1 MSNAPLIVLKLGGS
15 ILAGESDLALATHEI
30 YRWVRQGYQVIAV
43 VSALHGTTDRLLAR
57 TQRYG
62 DQPNE
67 SAVAT
72 LIATGELTSA
82 SLLTLHLDRAGIP
95 AHLLDAAAINLRST
109 GPRLDSTLSNVDTSA
124 ITRALDQNPVLII
137 PGFIARNDQ
146 NETTLLGRGG
156 SDLTAL
162 YLAHKLGARCRL
174 IKDVPGVY
182 NADPNEKGSNA
193 RRYQQ
198 ITWEEL
204 VQVGGKI
211 VQPKTATY
219 ARDNQVKLEVA
230 ALLSEDA
237 TQVGALASRFFSP
250 HSQLPTP
257 NSPLRISI
265 LGHGTV
271 GGGVARAIRR
281 QPERFELISIA
292 VRTPEK
298 HTTIPKHYLT
308 TDALAAATGP
318 ADVIIEAI
326 GGLEPPYTL
335 IKAALQAGKHVITA
349 NKAVIAKYGRELE
362 HLAAVSGAKL
372 SYSAAVGGSVPV
384 IETVRNASPIST
396 IRAVVNGTS
405 NFILDKTAEGATF
418 TDAISEAQLRGLA
431 EADPSRDLDGR
442 DAEDKLRILAREAW
456 NADLISVRR
465 IALTADIAAL
475 KFKSGTTLRQVATL
489 FQTPEGVQITVA
501 PEPVLSSHTLAQ
513 ARREG
518 NAIEINHEDG
528 SQTLLKGKG
537 AGRWPTTEAVIAD
550 LIDLHHLGRN
560 ENARPEDRAFI
571 DQEIEAAA

>member
-30 YRWVRQGYQVIAV
+30 YRWVRQGYKVIAV

-67 SAVAT
+67 SATAT

-109 GPRLDSTLSNVDTSA
+109 GPRLDSTLSNVDTTAINSA
-124 ITRALDQNPVLII
+124 LEKNPVLII
-137 PGFIARNDQ
+137 PGFIARNEN

-162 YLAHKLGARCRL
+162 YLAHKLNARCRL

-193 RRYQQ
+193 QRYQH
-198 ITWEEL
+198 ITWGEL

-237 TQVGALASRFFSP
+237 TQVGAPTSRFYSAL
-250 HSQLPTP
+250 STQSSAL
-257 NSPLRISI
+257 PLRVSI

-298 HTTIPKHYLT
+298 HTSIPKHYLT

-362 HLAAVSGAKL
+362 QIAAITGAKL

-384 IETVRNASPIST
+384 IETVRNSAPISS

-405 NFILDKTAEGATF
+405 NFILDKTAEGTSFA
-418 TDAISEAQLRGLA
+418 DAISEAQLRGLA

-442 DAEDKLRILAREAW
+442 DAEAKLRILAREAW

-501 PEPVLSSHTLAQ
+501 PEPVPSTHTLAQ

-528 SQTLLKGKG
+528 TQTILKGKG

-550 LIDLHHLGRN
+550 LIDLHHLGRK
-560 ENARPEDRAFI
+560 ENARSEDRAFI